1 MGLSLRRQQM
11 ADKKTAN
18 KNRGDDSAADFEYRR
33 DVVDDIE
40 KILGQAEPFIVLDS
54 LALGDVV
61 TIDRVLLR
69 KAAEDIG
76 RYITT

>member
-11 ADKKTAN
+11 ASKKTETHN
-18 KNRGDDSAADFEYRR
+18 KRDDSETDFEYRR

-40 KILGQAEPFIVLDS
+40 KILIDAEPFVFVSAD
-54 LALGDVV
+54 ADVV
-61 TIDRVLLR
+61 TTIDAVLLR
-69 KAAEDIG
+69 KMAEEIG

>member
-11 ADKKTAN
+11 ASKKIGNHT
-18 KNRGDDSAADFEYRR
+18 KRDDSETDFEYRR

-40 KILGQAEPFIVLDS
+40 KILAAAEPFVFVSAD
-54 LALGDVV
+54 ADVV
-61 TIDRVLLR
+61 TTIDAALLR
-69 KAAEDIG
+69 KVAEDIG